1 MRVVTGLRALVGVG
15 AITALSGCSA
25 LITGAVATAG
35 SNEDNLRTR
44 TAAYFSVS
52 ESRVRISNI
61 SRGPVSTGY
70 RARVN
75 GVTYNCG
82 YTFGSVA
89 CERPGG

>member
-1 MRVVTGLRALVGVG
+1 MRGAKALRALIVVG
-15 AITALSGCSA
+15 AITSLSGC
-25 LITGAVATAG
+25 TAVATAG
-35 SNEDNLRTR
+35 SNEENLRMR
-44 TAAYFSVS
+44 TAAHFSVS
-52 ESRVRISNI
+52 ESRVRISDI
-61 SRGPVSTGY
+61 SRGPVATGY

>member
-1 MRVVTGLRALVGVG
+1 MRAIQGLRAVFAVG
-15 AITALSGCSA
+15 AIVSLSGCSA

-52 ESRVRISNI
+52 ESSVRISDI
-61 SRGPVSTGY
+61 SRGPVATGY
-70 RARVN
+70 RARVR

-82 YTFGSVA
+82 YTFGSVS